1 MNTTPL
7 QVPLFVAGLGLIGT
21 AFGALGGAWL
31 THRRADMREELDWNR
46 DLEREQARWAC
57 EGTARTFEYRRKVG
71 VNFYQAA
78 AAAGPGT
85 ARRHRRAARADD
97 GAEPRFER
105 RLQQQHA
112 GGRRGR
118 ATPPGR
124 DPAGPRHRQGG
135 PDQPGRL
142 TVAEIH
148 DRIKDVP
155 GFDADTAV
163 WAETRKYGSKGVVT
177 RFSAGMQRIR
187 AHARDVAPTI
197 ARSWVRA
204 HRCQLAATANTLR
217 AFAFAIVP
225 HSPHR
230 HVGLCARRLASRYSH
245 NWRVIRWRPAWARW

>member
-31 THRRADMREELDWNR
+31 TQRRADMREELDWNR
-46 DLEREQARWAC
+46 DLEREQARGAC
-57 EGTARTFEYRRKVG
+57 EGTARTFEYRRKAC

-85 ARRHRRAARADD
+85 ARRHRRAAQADD

-105 RLQQQHA
+105 RLRQRHA
-112 GGRRGR
+112 GGRPGR

-163 WAETRKYGSKGVVT
+163 WAESRKNGSKGVVT
-177 RFSAGMQRIR
+177 RFSAGMERIR
-187 AHARDVAPTI
+187 AHDRNVAITI
-197 ARSWVRA
+197 ARSWARA
-204 HRCQLAATANTLR
+204 HRCQLAATANTLC

-225 HSPHR
+225 HRPHR
-230 HVGLCARRLASRYSH
+230 HVGRWARSSASRCSH
-245 NWRVIRWRPAWARW
+245 NWRVIRWPAARASW

>member
-7 QVPLFVAGLGLIGT
+7 QVPLVVAGLGLIGT

-31 THRRADMREELDWNR
+31 TQRRADRREELNWNR
-46 DLEREQARWAC
+46 DLEREQARWAR
-57 EGTARTFEYRRKVG
+57 EDTARTFEYRRKAY

-78 AAAGPGT
+78 AATGPGT

-97 GAEPRFER
+97 GAERRFKR
-105 RLQQQHA
+105 QLQQQHA
-112 GGRRGR
+112 GGGPGR

-163 WAETRKYGSKGVVT
+163 WAQTRKNGSKGVVT
-177 RFSAGMQRIR
+177 CFSAGMERIH
-187 AHARDVAPTI
+187 AHDRDVAITI
-197 ARSWVRA
+197 ARSRARA

-217 AFAFAIVP
+217 ALAFAIVP
-225 HSPHR
+225 HSPRR
-230 HVGLCARRLASRYSH
+230 HVGRCARSSASRCSH
-245 NWRVIRWRPAWARW
+245 NWRAIRWPAAWARW